1 MKKLFFVLA
10 LVAVYGVS
18 LAMSSAMV
26 ITVDN
31 LKASIVAV
39 DEKTDKADKEK
50 EAKAA
55 TTETKAKGEGCG
67 SAKSAG
73 CGDKAKS
80 ADCGDKAKAACAE
93 KKEGTK

>member
-18 LAMSSAMV
+18 MAMTSGMV
-26 ITVDN
+26 STVDN
-31 LKASIVAV
+31 SKTSIVAV

-50 EAKAA
+50 EAKAT

-67 SAKSAG
+67 TAKSEGCATAKSAG
-73 CGDKAKS
+73 CGEKAKS
-80 ADCGDKAKAACAE
+80 DSGT